1 MIFSLPKALIKTAEK
16 VFHNEVQVAYSWG
29 NVDALNKWIVSMNN
43 KQIDSI
49 LGINNAKV
57 KYPLIWLVEGSQGSQ
72 VPWGFKFEKVTFW
85 ISCNS
90 DVSKLNEN
98 RDFSIQYKVAND
110 FISKLKLVATIDDK
124 SIKWLEKSNV
134 STNKESQQADIW
146 DSVILTMDIVINK
159 NCTQK
164 LYV

>member
-16 VFHNEVQVAYSWG
+16 VLHNEKQVAYSWG
-29 NVDALNKWIVSMNN
+29 NVDALNKWIVSMNK
-43 KQIDSI
+43 KQIDTF
-49 LGINNAKV
+49 LGINNAKI
-57 KYPLIWLVEGSQGSQ
+57 KYPLIWLVEGWQSSEVVNGYM
-72 VPWGFKFEKVTFW
+72 FEKVTFW

-90 DVSKLNEN
+90 DVSTLNEN

-110 FISKLKLVATIDDK
+110 FISKLKLVATIGDK

-134 STNKESQQADIW
+134 SVNKESQQADIW
-146 DSVILTMDIVINK
+146 DSVILTMDIIVNK